1 MRVLCIALGDGRES
15 DPWLTLHQEY
25 LVLSVLATGRG
36 PAKIRVLADDNR
48 TPILVDA
55 AMFAADSQ
63 PLPQNWEAVI
73 RENGFLELAPRAWL
87 EHGFWERYFDGDV
100 EAIAIFR
107 RELEVMI
114 DTPHR
119 EGSS

>member
-73 RENGFLELAPRAWL
+73 RENGLLELAPRAWL